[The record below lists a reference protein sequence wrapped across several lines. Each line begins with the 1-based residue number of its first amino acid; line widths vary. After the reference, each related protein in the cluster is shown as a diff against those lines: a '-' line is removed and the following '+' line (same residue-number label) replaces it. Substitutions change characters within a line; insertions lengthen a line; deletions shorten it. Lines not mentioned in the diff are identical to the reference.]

1 MINTLLILFG
11 KIFSFLSK
19 KLNLGHG
26 STWPGH
32 IALKLNKNFV
42 KNYFLNNKTKIIII
56 SGTNGKTTTAKLIET
71 ILKENNKKIFLNSS
85 GANLL
90 SGIASSIILSS
101 SLFKKEYYDFAVFE
115 VDENSLPE
123 VNKTL
128 NPDYIIAIN
137 LFRDQLDRYG
147 EVDAITQKWKDSFKN
162 LSEKSVLI
170 LNADDPQIAY
180 LGKDLKNKSLYFG
193 LDEKNNNKISHGA
206 DSTYCPKCFNT
217 LTYNSVYFSHLGN
230 WECQNCGLQKPK
242 TTISSL
248 PYYPLAGE
256 YNKYNFLAGVLLAK
270 QENIKDEVIQKAL
283 KKFQPAFGRQE
294 ELELNGIKI
303 KIFLSKN
310 PTSFNESLSTI
321 NSLKANNILIVLND
335 RIPDGLDVSWIWDTH
350 IEELLQN
357 INNITVSGDR
367 CYDLALRLK
376 YAGSSEF
383 KIESNLKNAINIA
396 LEKTNKNQT
405 LYILPTYS
413 AMLEVRK
420 IIIGKK
426 IL

>member
-1 MINTLLILFG
+1 MNFTILFIG

-19 KLNLGHG
+19 KINLGHG

-42 KNYFLNNKTKIIII
+42 KDYFLNSKTKIIII
-56 SGTNGKTTTAKLIET
+56 CGTNGKTTTSKIIET
-71 ILKENNKKIFLNSS
+71 ILRQNHKKVFLNSS

-90 SGIASSIILSS
+90 NGIASSIILSS
-101 SLFKKEYYDFAVFE
+101 NLFKKENYDYAIFE
-115 VDENSLPE
+115 VDENSIPE
-123 VNKTL
+123 INKTL
-128 NPDYIIAIN
+128 NPDYIIALN

-147 EVDAITQKWKDSFKN
+147 EIDAITKKWNESFKK
-162 LSEKSVLI
+162 LSLNSVLI

-180 LGKDLKNKSLYFG
+180 LGKNLTNKSLYFG
-193 LDEKNNNKISHGA
+193 LNEKNNNKISHGA
-206 DSTYCPKCFNT
+206 DSTYCPKCFNA

-230 WECQNCGLQKPK
+230 WVCPNCGLQKPK
-242 TTISSL
+242 TIISTL

-256 YNKYNFLAGVLLAK
+256 YNKYNFIAAVLFARN
-270 QENIKDEVIQKAL
+270 ENIKKDVIQKAL
-283 KKFQPAFGRQE
+283 KNFQPAFGRQE
-294 ELELNGIKI
+294 ELELASKKI

-310 PTSFNESLSTI
+310 PTSFNQSLATI

-335 RIPDGLDVSWIWDTH
+335 RIPDGLDVSWIWDTNLDYLKR
-350 IEELLQN
+350 IKN
-357 INNITVSGDR
+357 IFVSGDR
-367 CYDLALRLK
+367 TYDLAIRLK
-376 YAGSSEF
+376 YENLQFEAYDNLNTALKKSLD
-383 KIESNLKNAINIA
+383 KIIN
-396 LEKTNKNQT
+396 NQT

-420 IIIGKK
+420 LIGGKK